1 MDDGDD
7 PVEVVVIASSPAALK
22 KFGDLEINNTKK
34 ETNKTT
40 IKTKELTIAIFL
52 KLLFI

>member
-1 MDDGDD
+1 VDDGDD
-7 PVEVVVIASSPAALK
+7 AVEVVVIAALK
-22 KFGDLEINNTKK
+22 KLGDLEINNTKK